1 MHVGVPFMYS
11 VASLAVEAWWKFG
24 RHSELHRCTGQPHDP
39 WKQGFPA
46 ALRTVPGANCP
57 LRIRTDLAHC
67 WPIGTGKDFAAS
79 SILLLTHLGA
89 FEGRST
95 NARLEHAWYCFQGW
109 RRVQKKRCKLVEFSL
124 RAFKVQSLLDFNR
137 NAFFVRVLLV
147 PIMALCFTTLPN
159 QRG

>member
-24 RHSELHRCTGQPHDP
+24 RHSELHRWTGQPHDP

-109 RRVQKKRCKLVEFSL
+109 RRVQKKRCKLEEFSL

-137 NAFFVRVLLV
+137 NAFF
-147 PIMALCFTTLPN
+147 C
-159 QRG
+159 